1 MAVVPGSGWVAWRSI
16 PGLSARGWFLLGSGW
31 LFLARGG
38 FSGWRLALLGAWCG
52 SARFWCGVVGLRAVG
67 SLPVPRR
74 GLIEGVRVI
83 LVWLLVGGWRVVVG
97 GGARKLGVGW
107 WCSPGWLLD
116 GWLSLVRATVALRLR
131 WLAVFPVWWWGAC
144 SRLAV
149 LRLVVV
155 GSWLFDV
162 SRCGLL
168 LAGSGC
174 WYFLA
179 RGSCCRLMVRR
190 GSGVWWGGW
199 HYPAWAGLQGWAH
212 GCCSMFPG
220 VLDSVAGWRGAL
232 RFRWLAVLS
241 RCGWWFWRGR
251 AVWLSKRFYSCGC
264 VLVGVKRSGGV
275 CIYAGQS
282 VFGCWVVV
290 VFVVGVAFVLVRA
303 FFVGVFLD
311 GLGWVCVRETIW
323 ARFCVWCLVVLGFG
337 CAIIYR

>member
-31 LFLARGG
+31 LFFARGW
-38 FSGWRLALLGAWCG
+38 FLWLAVGTSRRVAWFGAVLVWGGLLVP
-52 SARFWCGVVGLRAVG
+52 GVVGLRAVG

-74 GLIEGVRVI
+74 GLIAGVLVI
-83 LVWLLVGGWRVVVG
+83 LVWLLVGGWWLLVG

-116 GWLSLVRATVALRLR
+116 GWLSPVRATVGCC
-131 WLAVFPVWWWGAC
+131 FPAPMVGG
-144 SRLAV
+144 V
-149 LRLVVV
+149 PGVVV
-155 GSWLFDV
+155 GVRVLGWLFFGWWWLAPGCLMFPW
-162 SRCGLL
+162 CGLL

-179 RGSCCRLMVRR
+179 RGSCWRLMVGR

-232 RFRWLAVLS
+232 R
-241 RCGWWFWRGR
+241 RG
-251 AVWLSKRFYSCGC
+251 
-264 VLVGVKRSGGV
+264 GGGRV
-275 CIYAGQS
+275 IP
-282 VFGCWVVV
+282 VRVVV
-290 VFVVGVAFVLVRA
+290 LAWARCVAF
-303 FFVGVFLD
+303 
-311 GLGWVCVRETIW
+311 
-323 ARFCVWCLVVLGFG
+323 
-337 CAIIYR
+337 